1 MQGPCIDCDK
11 PRGLFH
17 KFRIVGW
24 FAESLGALLEMYMDR
39 VLIFV
44 KVRFVVDTWIA
55 SWLS

>member
-1 MQGPCIDCDK
+1 MQGSWIDYDK

-17 KFRIVGW
+17 KFRIVGR

-55 SWLS
+55 S